1 MGELLNLVG
10 LSAGVVLYTVLLAMV
25 VRAGRAG
32 GPHARFDPLMLVTA
46 VLGLVWNLCALPVY
60 ELPKVGIPGPFLFLA
75 AVGFSALGLL
85 PAVVVHSVL
94 RGERDDVRSP
104 LKRSIAAV
112 AYTVSV
118 LAAILHFGSAWAG
131 GAVPSA
137 LGMRLLTYTFVA
149 LIVPLGGVTRGQP
162 GARRALW
169 AVALATFAVSALHL
183 SQIDRGESSWPV
195 ELVGHHASLPLAF
208 AILYQDYPFALADLF
223 LKRALTLLSLV
234 TIALMA
240 TVTFGARSTAFD
252 QFVRV
257 DPRQVGAL
265 VTLWVATALVYPAVR
280 RGISWF
286 VDTVVL
292 HRPDYRSLRAAVT
305 RRIHAHDSVPAL
317 LTDVCA
323 LLAPALN
330 ASSVSWRDLPGLPE
344 DASVGPTVV
353 TGSEAGTLLLRSMS
367 APGGQRPAPRPPL
380 DGVAAV
386 VIVPATESPRPVITI
401 GALTGGRRVLSDD
414 LIMLEAIAVVVGR
427 RIDALRITEERY
439 HREIREQEMSRLAT
453 EAELRALRA
462 QINPHFLF
470 NALTTI
476 GHLIQTAPPRALDT
490 LMRLTSLLRGVLRSE
505 GEYTTLGRELEI
517 IESYLDIE
525 RARFEHRLLV
535 RIDVPARLRTVR
547 VPSLVL
553 QPLVENAVKHGI
565 APHRLGGRVTVRA
578 TLEGSGPD
586 ARQLALVVHD
596 TGAGTTEA
604 ALQRG
609 RTAGVGL
616 RNIERRLAC
625 QYGDS
630 AWMSIRTT
638 PGEGTTVEIRL
649 PVDAAVSREASGAA
663 TQEVP
668 QPATREVPRPVA
680 GEVPR
685 AATGELP
692 RPATGELPRPATEE
706 GPMMTQEAPEK
717 WTVM

>member
-10 LSAGVVLYTVLLAMV
+10 LSAGVVLYTVLLVMV
-25 VRAGRAG
+25 ARAGHSG
-32 GPHARFDPLMLVTA
+32 GRLGRLDPLLPITA
-46 VLGLVWNLCALPVY
+46 VLGLVWNLCALPLY
-60 ELPKVGIPGPFLFLA
+60 ELPRMGIPGPFLFLA
-75 AVGFSALGLL
+75 AIGFSALGLL

-94 RGERDDVRSP
+94 RGERDDLQSP
-104 LKRSIAAV
+104 WKRSIAAV
-112 AYTVSV
+112 AYTVSA
-118 LAAILHFGSAWAG
+118 LAAILHFRSAWAG
-131 GAVPSA
+131 GAVPSVA
-137 LGMRLLTYTFVA
+137 GMRLLTYTFVA

-183 SQIDRGESSWPV
+183 SQIHQGELSWPV

-223 LKRALTLLSLV
+223 LKRALALLSLV
-234 TIALMA
+234 TLALVA
-240 TVTFGARSTAFD
+240 IVTFGARSTAFD
-252 QFVRV
+252 RFVRV
-257 DPRQVGAL
+257 DPRQVGVL

-280 RGISWF
+280 RGTSWF

-305 RRIHAHDSVPAL
+305 RRVHTHDSVPAL
-317 LTDVCA
+317 MADVCA
-323 LLAPALN
+323 LLAPALS
-330 ASSVSWRDLPGLPE
+330 ASSVRWRELPGLPE
-344 DASVGPTVV
+344 DAVVGPTVV
-353 TGSEAGTLLLRSMS
+353 TGTEAVRLLRSTIAHGS
-367 APGGQRPAPRPPL
+367 DRLDSPPPFEPA
-380 DGVAAV
+380 AAV
-386 VIVPATESPRPVITI
+386 AIVPATEPPRPVITI
-401 GALTGGRRVLSDD
+401 AALTGGRRFLSDD
-414 LIMLEAIAVVVGR
+414 LVMLEAIAVVVAR
-427 RIDALRITEERY
+427 RIDAIRITEERY
-439 HREIREQEMSRLAT
+439 DRQIREQEMGRLAT

-490 LMRLTSLLRGVLRSE
+490 LMRLTALLRGVLRSE

-535 RIDVPARLRTVR
+535 RIDVPARLRTIR

-553 QPLVENAVKHGI
+553 QPVVENAVKHGI

-578 TLEGSGPD
+578 SLEGSRQD

-596 TGAGTTEA
+596 TGVGTTEA
-604 ALQRG
+604 TLQQG
-609 RTAGVGL
+609 RKTGVGL

-625 QYGDS
+625 QYGGS
-630 AWMSIRTT
+630 AWLSIRTT

-649 PVDAAVSREASGAA
+649 PVDAAATPEPKGA
-663 TQEVP
+663 
-668 QPATREVPRPVA
+668 
-680 GEVPR
+680 
-685 AATGELP
+685 
-692 RPATGELPRPATEE
+692 
-706 GPMMTQEAPEK
+706 